1 MYRHTVTMEISSA
14 IPWLNAVRSV
24 TQHSPKLC
32 CWASSKNLKNYW
44 TIMMELLIL
53 TPRTLQLSRYC
64 FESFWLL
71 LYIVIRV
78 ATGQEM
84 VKGKYFF
91 LVWEESG
98 NFILSQGNFTFW
110 RKVRA
115 KLKYWIFNM
124 AKLIPL
130 KYDKD
135 YNKDETVFH
144 LDIQTPRRELKTQCA
159 AEYFWWNIRCL
170 DS

>member
-1 MYRHTVTMEISSA
+1 LVFPSEFSSNNQWLLHFQVSLVYIVDRAHKINFWLLCRHTVTMEISSA

-32 CWASSKNLKNYW
+32 CWAYSKNLKNYW
-44 TIMMELLIL
+44 MIMMELLIL

-84 VKGKYFF
+84 VREKIFFFGWGRVREFYF
-91 LVWEESG
+91 ESRKLYILKKNQSKIEIP
-98 NFILSQGNFTFW
+98 NF
-110 RKVRA
+110 
-115 KLKYWIFNM
+115 
-124 AKLIPL
+124 
-130 KYDKD
+130 
-135 YNKDETVFH
+135 
-144 LDIQTPRRELKTQCA
+144 
-159 AEYFWWNIRCL
+159 
-170 DS
+170 